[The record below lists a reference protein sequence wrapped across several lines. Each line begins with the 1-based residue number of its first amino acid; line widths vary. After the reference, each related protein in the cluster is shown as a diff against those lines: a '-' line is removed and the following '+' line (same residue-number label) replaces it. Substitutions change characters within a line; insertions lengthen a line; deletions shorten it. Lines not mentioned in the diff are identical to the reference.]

1 MSSMGAPHLPA
12 SRKEESGVKTLT
24 TTEQP
29 SEGLSSQLTK
39 LKESSSQSESW
50 EHLVSYSLNTL
61 PPAQGATVKEKQ
73 QQGWQ
78 NPPTKPLQGA
88 SCSRG
93 SEGGEPEPPWGPG
106 PALARSCADC

>member
-1 MSSMGAPHLPA
+1 M
-12 SRKEESGVKTLT
+12 KTLT

-29 SEGLSSQLTK
+29 SEGTETSDGLSSQLTK
-39 LKESSSQSESW
+39 LKESRSRSESW